1 MSETFLVLKVMTHLI
16 IHLNAHT
23 SSCHNLF
30 NPPTPFMRETF
41 HPQDLLQKVPIDF
54 IIGLL
59 KIYFENNLFHL
70 LTLKFVQSLVENNNT
85 IKNISSW
92 KESVW
97 DGSMTLLAT
106 KRNILAITF
115 AKNLNLTL
123 SIPMG

>member
-1 MSETFLVLKVMTHLI
+1 
-16 IHLNAHT
+16 
-23 SSCHNLF
+23 
-30 NPPTPFMRETF
+30 MRETF

>member
-85 IKNISSW
+85 IKNISS
-92 KESVW
+92 
-97 DGSMTLLAT
+97 
-106 KRNILAITF
+106 
-115 AKNLNLTL
+115 
-123 SIPMG
+123 